1 MKRKQRNRRGSM
13 LAQMV
18 VVMTCMSI
26 LITLSGMLL
35 FRLLHQQVEMTK
47 AVVQTGT
54 WTRLARDFR
63 NDVHAARS
71 AKQTGEAGN
80 ALELTFDDGTVTWR
94 SDGEFVHRA
103 HRPADSQTGPE
114 LTPGERY
121 RCQNATATFS
131 LSQAEATGSLA
142 VLQVAPVDS
151 SEASYAATSLRIS
164 TAVGLSRRHEG
175 GAAE

>member
-1 MKRKQRNRRGSM
+1 M
-13 LAQMV
+13 LAQIV
-18 VVMTCMSI
+18 IVMTCMSI

-63 NDVHAARS
+63 NDVHAAGS
-71 AKQTGEAGN
+71 AKQMGEGGN
-80 ALELTFDDGTVTWR
+80 ALELAVDDGTVTWR
-94 SDGEFVHRA
+94 SEGEFVHRV
-103 HRPADSQTGPE
+103 HRPVDSQTAPE

-121 RCQNATATFS
+121 HCQNASATFS
-131 LSQAEATGSLA
+131 LSETETTGPLA

-151 SEASYAATSLRIS
+151 AEASYAATSLRIS

-175 GAAE
+175 EAAE